1 MVSRGVEN
9 TQAIIGIVMTVLPW
23 LLRLFGVDVDVG
35 TGLGLS
41 GAGGLVAWRAKP
53 TWRV

>member
-1 MVSRGVEN
+1 MASKGIEN

-23 LLRLFGVDVDVG
+23 LLRLFGVEVAEG
-35 TGLGLS
+35 EGIGISGL
-41 GAGGLVAWRAKP
+41 GGLVALNARP